1 MKCIMFME
9 KVAGRSTYKEQQ
21 LIVIIAAVLILPGAS
36 LHPKYGL
43 FAWVLIFSHL
53 NGACMNPRKI
63 NKNNNPHENLPVCYR
78 TKQNQK
84 S

>member
-1 MKCIMFME
+1 MFMV
-9 KVAGRSTYKEQQ
+9 KVAGRSRYKEQQ

-53 NGACMNPRKI
+53 NDTCMHQRKI
-63 NKNNNPHENLPVCYR
+63 KKNNNPHENLPVCYH
-78 TKQNQK
+78 TKENQK